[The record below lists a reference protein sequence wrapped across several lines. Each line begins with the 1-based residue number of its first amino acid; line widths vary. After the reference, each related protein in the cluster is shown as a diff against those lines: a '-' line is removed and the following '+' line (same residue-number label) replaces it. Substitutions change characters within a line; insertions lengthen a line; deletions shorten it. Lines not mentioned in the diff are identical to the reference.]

1 MMTGRMKMCQKNPLM
16 SDESKGVNIATD
28 PFATAGTNQVM
39 LSNPAILLYEA
50 WRAGAKER
58 RMLSKRRITINNEL
72 KYWTQMFGEPN
83 PSSICGMPKGI
94 MLSSDVVF
102 ARIETAFVV
111 VERSTKRRTHP
122 KTKSG
127 P

>member
-50 WRAGAKER
+50 TGG
-58 RMLSKRRITINNEL
+58 SK
-72 KYWTQMFGEPN
+72 GEKN
-83 PSSICGMPKGI
+83 AVK
-94 MLSSDVVF
+94 
-102 ARIETAFVV
+102 
-111 VERSTKRRTHP
+111 KKNHHQ
-122 KTKSG
+122 
-127 P
+127 